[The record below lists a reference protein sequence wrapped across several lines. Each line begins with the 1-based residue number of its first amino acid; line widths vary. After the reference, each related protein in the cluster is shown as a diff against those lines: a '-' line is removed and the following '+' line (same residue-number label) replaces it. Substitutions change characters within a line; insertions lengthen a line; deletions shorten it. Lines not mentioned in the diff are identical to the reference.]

1 MKTIRPLAF
10 ATALLFANGVAGAAT
25 VQISAS
31 KDNTLYQPASG
42 GATNS
47 NGAGEH
53 LFAGRTD
60 DGYLR
65 RGVLVFPIAN
75 FVPAGATI
83 TAVTLTLNMSRTR
96 DRSEDVALHR
106 VLASWGEGPSNA
118 AQEEGRGIQAM
129 PGDATWYHRFYPT
142 SLWATAGGDFR
153 PTASATTTVSDR
165 EGFFTWSSAEL
176 LADVQLWLNNPG
188 TNFGW
193 LLRSGEGTVK
203 TSRRYDTREVATASL
218 RPMLLVTYTSA
229 AAVGACC
236 IPDGSCVTVTASQCA
251 QLGGAYH
258 GDNSPCSPN
267 PCPPPIGA
275 CCLPTGDCTNVTAVQ
290 CVTLG
295 GTYQGNGTPCSSNLC
310 PVVLTP
316 FVDALPIPAPLS
328 PTAGVAGGAAYYEV
342 PMRQVQQKLHRD
354 LPPTTVWAYGAAF
367 PGPLIEAAVEQP
379 VTVKW
384 INDLRD
390 SSGNLRTNHYLAVDT
405 CLHGPDHHGAKPLT
419 VVHLHGGKVAPK
431 DDGYPEETFLPG
443 QSRTNFY
450 SNIQPPGTIWFHDH
464 ALGIT
469 RLNVYMGLAGLYLI
483 RDSFENSLGLPAGVH
498 EVPLVIQDRKF
509 RADGSLYYPAKWEE
523 HFFGDTVIVNG
534 KVWPYLVVQRG
545 KYRFRVVN
553 GSSSRTY
560 TLALSTGA
568 GFQQIGT
575 DAGLLEAPVP
585 VSQLTL
591 MPGERA
597 DVVMDFAPY
606 TAGTQLFLTNSAPA
620 PFPGTPGVGVLPS
633 VLKFIVTNT
642 VGHTAALPTSLRP
655 VPRLQESN
663 AVVHRDFVLRK
674 GSDPCTGSAWLIND
688 LHWDDITE
696 FPVLGTTEVWSFINR
711 SGVAHPMHLHLVLM
725 QILDRQ
731 AFVVS
736 NEVIVTTG
744 PRVAPPANEAGWKDT
759 VRANPGEIIRVIARF
774 DGFPGRYPYHCH
786 ILEHEDH
793 EMMRQF
799 EVVLPPMF
807 TGIERLGNDVQ
818 LQFRTTTNRL
828 HQVQRRDDLL
838 SGSWANLTNNILGSG
853 GNAIVTDPG
862 AATQPMRFYRIGLA
876 P

>member
-1 MKTIRPLAF
+1 MKTIRYIAL
-10 ATALLFANGVAGAAT
+10 ATALLLGNGLAGAAT

-42 GATNS
+42 GTTNS

-53 LFAGRTD
+53 FFAGRTD

-65 RGVLVFPIAN
+65 RGVIVFPVSN
-75 FVPAGATI
+75 FIPAGATV
-83 TAVTLTLNMSRTR
+83 TAATLTLNMSRTR
-96 DRSEDVALHR
+96 DRSEDVTLHR
-106 VLASWGEGPSNA
+106 VLASWGEGASNA
-118 AQEEGRGIQAM
+118 TQEEGRGIQAA

-142 SLWATAGGDFR
+142 SLWATVGGDFR
-153 PTASATTTVSDR
+153 ATASATTTVSDR
-165 EGFFTWSSAEL
+165 EGLFTWSSAEL
-176 LADVQLWLNNPG
+176 AADVQLWLNNPG
-188 TNFGW
+188 ANFGW
-193 LLRSGEGTVK
+193 LIRGGEGTTK
-203 TSRRYDTREVATASL
+203 TSRRYDTREVTAASL
-218 RPMLLVTYTSA
+218 RPVLQVNFISA
-229 AAVGACC
+229 TAVGACC
-236 IPDGSCVTVTASQCA
+236 VPDGSCVTVTSNQCT

-258 GDNSPCSPN
+258 GDNTSCTPS
-267 PCPPPIGA
+267 PCPPLIGA
-275 CCLPTGDCTNVTAVQ
+275 CCLPSGDCTNATALQ
-290 CVTLG
+290 CGALG
-295 GTYQGNGTPCSSNLC
+295 GTYQGNGTVCTSNLC
-310 PVVLTP
+310 PRILTP
-316 FVDALPIPAPLS
+316 YVDALPIPAPLQ
-328 PTAGVAGGAAYYEV
+328 PVTGTAGGVAYYEV
-342 PMRQVQQKLHRD
+342 PMQQVQQKLHRD
-354 LPPTTVWAYGAAF
+354 LPLTTVWAYGAAF
-367 PGPLIEAAVEQP
+367 PGPLIEATVEQP

-384 INDLRD
+384 INNLRD
-390 SSGNLRTNHYLAVDT
+390 SSGNFRTNHYLAVDT
-405 CLHGPDHHGAKPLT
+405 CLHGPDHHGDKPLT

-443 QSRTNFY
+443 QSRTNQY

-483 RDSFENSLGLPAGVH
+483 RDSFENSLGLPAGGN

-509 RADGSLYYPAKWEE
+509 RPDGSLYYPAMWDE
-523 HFFGDTVIVNG
+523 HFFGDTLIVNG
-534 KVWPYLVVQRG
+534 KVWPYLIVRRG

-560 TLALSTGA
+560 ALALSSGA
-568 GFQQIGT
+568 AFHQIGT
-575 DAGLLEAPVP
+575 DTGLLEAPV
-585 VSQLTL
+585 SLTQLTL

-597 DVVMDFAPY
+597 DLVMDFAPY
-606 TAGTQLFLTNSAPA
+606 ATGTQLFLTNSAPA
-620 PFPGTPGVGVLPS
+620 PYPGTPGVGVIPG
-633 VLKFIVTNT
+633 VMKFIVTNT
-642 VGHTAALPTSLRP
+642 VGHTAALPASLRP
-655 VPRLQESN
+655 VARLQESN

-674 GSDPCTGSAWLIND
+674 GNDPCTGTAWLIND

-731 AFVVS
+731 PFVVS

-744 PRVAPPANEAGWKDT
+744 PRVLPPANEAGWKDT

-807 TGIERLGNDVQ
+807 TEIQRLGSDIRLN
-818 LQFRTTTNRL
+818 FTSTTNRL
-828 HQVQRRDDLL
+828 HYVQRRDDLI
-838 SGSWANLTNNILGSG
+838 SGSWANFTNNILGNG
-853 GNAIVTDPG
+853 GNKTVTDPG
-862 AATQPMRFYRIGLA
+862 AAAQPKRFYRIGLS